1 MIIVMTGT
9 AIAQVIGFMLM
20 PVISRLFT
28 PSDFGVFGSFN
39 AVVGVIAAGITL
51 EYEQAIML
59 PKEKNDAFHL
69 FFISCIAIVIISFL
83 CLLACLIAP
92 IYLMALIKVQEIWG
106 LVLLVFSVFI
116 IGSNIVLQAWCV
128 RAKAFQYTS
137 ASQVIRSLSTN
148 SMQVG
153 FGFFKIGPIGLIM
166 SNVLADLIA
175 SINLFRVFSRDVMQ
189 SSPEISWVRI
199 KQLAKEYRDFP
210 IYSASQNVI
219 NAMSS
224 GIPVLLLTHFFGIAV
239 AGGYA
244 FGIRLIFT
252 PMGLL
257 TRALRQV
264 LFQKAGETQHHGG
277 SLLSLYTKVT
287 VGLFIVGIFPALII
301 IIWAP
306 QIFSLIFGTQW
317 YMAGEYARSLM
328 IWVLFVF
335 CNVPAILFARLIRI
349 QRTVFFYDLILLIA
363 RVSLLVISGLYLT
376 ALQSIT
382 LFSLLSAMMNLM
394 LIFLVGYNVMKKECD
409 ITWKNFRNALLANTT
424 ENNRYA

>member
-9 AIAQVIGFMLM
+9 AIAQVIGFILM

-28 PSDFGVFGSFN
+28 PADFGVFGSFN

-59 PKEKNDAFHL
+59 PKEKNDAFLL
-69 FFISCIAIVIISFL
+69 FFISCIAILIISFL

-92 IYLMALIKVQEIWG
+92 IYLMALIKVPEIWG
-106 LVLLVFSVFI
+106 LVLLLFSVFI
-116 IGSNIVLQAWCV
+116 TGCNIVLQAWCV

-137 ASQVIRSLSTN
+137 SSQVIRSLSAN

-175 SINLFRVFSRDVMQ
+175 SINLFRVFYRDVMR
-189 SSPEISWVRI
+189 SSPEINWVRI

-219 NAMSS
+219 NAISS

-244 FGIRLIFT
+244 FGTRLLFT

-287 VGLFIVGIFPALII
+287 VGLFAVGIFPAVII
-301 IIWAP
+301 ITWAP

-363 RVSLLVISGLYLT
+363 RVLALVISGLYLT

-382 LFSLLSAMMNLM
+382 LFSLLSAMMNLF
-394 LIFLVGYNVMKKECD
+394 LILLVGYHVMKKEGAKSWLD
-409 ITWKNFRNALLANTT
+409 VHTYLMK
-424 ENNRYA
+424 